1 MPGNDGKVKGTD
13 PAEVVIENAVNE
25 NISAD
30 SAVCDKDFVEDVS
43 DENASAES
51 SDVAESGAEAV
62 VADGE
67 KIDYENA
74 SLDDVMQNVENRLT
88 LPDTDK
94 KARTKKEHGKKWI
107 AAILLIAFN
116 AVALAVVLYLELNND
131 ADGFLHV
138 EELFK
143 VLGAHGE
150 WLALILIAFLAH
162 LAVDSLIYFVLIKQ
176 CGYGNRYGLSLRTS
190 IIGFYYNNLTPWS
203 TGGQPF
209 QMAYLAKSNLDTPTA
224 CTLPFVKHTM
234 HVYAL
239 IAFVAVMFGIWHENI
254 SWVVQLGAYL
264 AVVATALLPLVMLIF
279 SKKLGWTFKIT
290 EKVVALGAKLKL
302 VKNYDKAVGKARDTM
317 DSLAAAYKYLSENRT
332 TIIVLVILSLADLM
346 ILGLYPYL
354 IVRAL
359 GGEAD
364 LFETVS
370 KSYYV
375 SLSSGIIPTPGASG
389 ASEASFYA
397 VFDGLTPEGTLFWA
411 VLLYRML
418 VFYLPIIM
426 GVILHIAEALVGK
439 RRVKRVT
446 LVKREVAWYR
456 RKTIN
461 NKLD

>member
-1 MPGNDGKVKGTD
+1 MPDKIENVNGSV
-13 PAEVVIENAVNE
+13 PAETENEGIGSGRVESGTEGVGERLSENAE
-25 NISAD
+25 N
-30 SAVCDKDFVEDVS
+30 
-43 DENASAES
+43 ES
-51 SDVAESGAEAV
+51 SV
-62 VADGE
+62 VADRAESGE
-67 KIDYENA
+67 KIDYESA
-74 SLDDVMQNVENRLT
+74 SLDEVMQNVEERLT

-131 ADGFLHV
+131 AEGFLHAG
-138 EELFK
+138 ELVK
-143 VLGAHGE
+143 VMGAHRE
-150 WLALILIAFLAH
+150 WLVLIVLAFLAH

-190 IIGFYYNNLTPWS
+190 ILGFYYNNITPWS
-203 TGGQPF
+203 SGGQPF
-209 QMAYLAKSNLDTPTA
+209 QMAYLAKCNIDTPTA

-239 IAFVAVMFGIWHENI
+239 IAFVAVFFGIWHENI
-254 SWVVQLGAYL
+254 SWVVHVGAYL
-264 AVVATALLPLVMLIF
+264 AIVVTSLIPLTMLVF

-346 ILGLYPYL
+346 ILGLYPYF

-359 GGEAD
+359 GGECG

-397 VFDGLTPEGTLFWA
+397 VFDGLTPAGTLFWA

-426 GVILHIAEALVGK
+426 GVILHIVEALVGK

>member
-1 MPGNDGKVKGTD
+1 MPDK
-13 PAEVVIENAVNE
+13 IENVNGSVPTETE
-25 NISAD
+25 NEGIGSGR
-30 SAVCDKDFVEDVS
+30 VESGTEGVGERLS
-43 DENASAES
+43 ENAENES
-51 SDVAESGAEAV
+51 SV
-62 VADGE
+62 VADRAESGE
-67 KIDYENA
+67 KIDYESA
-74 SLDDVMQNVENRLT
+74 SLDEVMQNVEERLT

-131 ADGFLHV
+131 SEGFLHV
-138 EELFK
+138 GELFK
-143 VLGAHGE
+143 VLGAHRE
-150 WLALILIAFLAH
+150 WLVLIVLAFLAH

-190 IIGFYYNNLTPWS
+190 ILGFYYNNITPWS
-203 TGGQPF
+203 SGGQPF
-209 QMAYLAKSNLDTPTA
+209 QMAYLAKCNIDTPTA

-239 IAFVAVMFGIWHENI
+239 IAFVAVFFGIWHENI
-254 SWVVQLGAYL
+254 SWVVHVGAYL
-264 AVVATALLPLVMLIF
+264 
-279 SKKLGWTFKIT
+279 
-290 EKVVALGAKLKL
+290 AKLKL

-332 TIIVLVILSLADLM
+332 TIIVLVILSMADLM
-346 ILGLYPYL
+346 ILGLYPYF

-359 GGEAD
+359 GGECG

-397 VFDGLTPEGTLFWA
+397 VFDGLTPAGTLFWA

-426 GVILHIAEALVGK
+426 GVILHIVEALVGK

>member
-1 MPGNDGKVKGTD
+1 MDNGFLKDGGPGTGSAA
-13 PAEVVIENAVNE
+13 AENQNKENGAAAQN
-25 NISAD
+25 SGGAYP
-30 SAVCDKDFVEDVS
+30 SVS
-43 DENASAES
+43 DAENTPAAF
-51 SDVAESGAEAV
+51 
-62 VADGE
+62 
-67 KIDYENA
+67 DYESA
-74 SLDDVMQNVENRLT
+74 SLDDVMLNVEKRLT
-88 LPDTDK
+88 IPNTDK
-94 KARTKKEHGKKWI
+94 KARTKKEHGKKWL

-116 AVALAVVLYLELNND
+116 VIALAVVLYLELNND
-131 ADGFLHV
+131 AEGFLHID
-138 EELFK
+138 ELLK
-143 VLGAHGE
+143 VMGAHGE
-150 WLALILIAFLAH
+150 WLALILLAFLMH
-162 LAVDSLIYFVLIKQ
+162 ILVDALIYFVLIKQ
-176 CGYGNRYGLSLRTS
+176 CGYGNRFGLSLRTS
-190 IIGFYYNNLTPWS
+190 ILGFYYNNITPWS
-203 TGGQPF
+203 SGGQPF
-209 QMAYLAKSNLDTPTA
+209 QMAYLAKCNIDTPTA

-239 IAFVAVMFGIWHENI
+239 IAFVAVFFGIWHENI
-254 SWVVQLGAYL
+254 SWVVHVGAYL
-264 AVVATALLPLVMLIF
+264 AIVVTSLIPLTMLVF

-302 VKNYDKAVGKARDTM
+302 VKNYDKALAKARDTM

-332 TIIVLVILSLADLM
+332 TIVLLVILSLADLF
-346 ILGLYPYL
+346 ILGVYPYL

-359 GGEAD
+359 GGD
-364 LFETVS
+364 GNLFETVS

-397 VFDGLTPEGTLFWA
+397 VFDGLTPAGTLFWA
-411 VLLYRML
+411 VLIYRML

-426 GVILHIAEALVGK
+426 GVILHIIEAIVGK